1 MKHAYLIITHREN
14 VVLERLLM
22 LLDKENNGIY
32 IHVDAKTKNFDFEK
46 IKKTVKLAKLVFTNR
61 TKVYWGD
68 YSQVNA
74 ELVLLKTAIGGGRY
88 DYYHLLS
95 GQDLPIKNNSAINAF
110 FEQNNGKEFVSIVN
124 DRKPVVRTASG
135 GVFSPYS
142 RLSLFNYGVKW
153 WRKNKILKGMEY
165 VSLLLQK
172 ELRIDRISKLKE
184 PIYYGANWFSITD
197 LCARYVVSQEQYI
210 IELFSRHTRCA
221 DELFLQTVL
230 MNSIFQDRVTGD
242 NLRYVDFKR
251 GKPYVWRELDKDEL
265 LSAQG
270 LFARKFD
277 DQVDSLIIE
286 DIYAAVK
293 EK

>member
-1 MKHAYLIITHREN
+1 
-14 VVLERLLM
+14 
-22 LLDKENNGIY
+22 
-32 IHVDAKTKNFDFEK
+32 
-46 IKKTVKLAKLVFTNR
+46 
-61 TKVYWGD
+61 
-68 YSQVNA
+68 
-74 ELVLLKTAIGGGRY
+74 
-88 DYYHLLS
+88 
-95 GQDLPIKNNSAINAF
+95 
-110 FEQNNGKEFVSIVN
+110 
-124 DRKPVVRTASG
+124 
-135 GVFSPYS
+135 
-142 RLSLFNYGVKW
+142 
-153 WRKNKILKGMEY
+153 MEY